1 MANHPL
7 SGIRLSIKNFKSFG
21 EDMFPL
27 LHFQPINIL
36 IGRNNSGKSS
46 LIDLIDLFA
55 SGGQKYDQTKHNV
68 GGRPFTAYLAHA
80 IDEASLRRIFLENT
94 SGGGQIDGNHWAY
107 GRQFEGANA
116 ILEFGPDWSAEF
128 ADLPASH
135 AGLRSIP
142 SEFRDSLARQ
152 LPPLFDGTRLLRVAA
167 ERDVQPETRD
177 NTIGITP
184 SGRGV
189 TNLVRAFINRDDL
202 PRAEVEIGLLSD
214 LNEIYRGDS
223 LFTAIICRENI
234 NGIWEIFLREESKGD
249 IRLSE
254 SGSSLKSVFII
265 LCTLRLMPKTEK
277 IAWDK
282 IILSVEEPENNLHP
296 ALLRRLLNFL
306 AERRDE
312 RGFSLI
318 VATHS
323 PVGID
328 WSTKRSDSQIIHVK
342 HDGVSA
348 SAHVAIG
355 YSGSRDILDDLD
367 IRASDILQANGVIW
381 VEGPSDRIY
390 LNKWIELSSNDTL
403 KEGVHYSIMFYG
415 GKLLSHLHAMAPP
428 EETSKLIALL
438 SLNRNAALLM
448 DSDRHLGKPA
458 RDGKPARK
466 PRMNLNETKTRLKD
480 ELSTM
485 GGYVW
490 VTEGRE
496 VENYISKSLMA
507 RVTGNAAVEVDPY
520 ESVIESQSL
529 ASFKGDKI
537 ALAHRVAEHAQNEHL
552 GGHLDLATM
561 LAGLC
566 DAIAGWN
573 GSR

>member
-7 SGIRLSIKNFKSFG
+7 RGISISAKNFKSFG
-21 EDMFPL
+21 EDMFPML
-27 LHFQPINIL
+27 GFQPINIV

-46 LIDLIDLFA
+46 LIDLVGLFA
-55 SGGQKYDQTKHNV
+55 SAGQTYDHTKHNV
-68 GGRPFTAYLAHA
+68 SGRPFTAYLKHV
-80 IDEASLRRIFLENT
+80 IDEASLRRVFQESI
-94 SGGGQIDGNHWAY
+94 SGGGLIDGNHWVY
-107 GRQFEGANA
+107 GRQFVGANA
-116 ILEFGPDWSAEF
+116 ILAFGPNWNVEF

-142 SEFRDSLARQ
+142 EQFRKSLAQQ

-167 ERDVQPETRD
+167 ERDVQPEPRD
-177 NTIGITP
+177 NEIGITP

-202 PRAEVEIGLLSD
+202 PRAEVEIGLLRD

-223 LFTAIICRENI
+223 LFTAVICRENR
-234 NGIWEIFLREESKGD
+234 GGVWEIFLREESKGD

-265 LCTLRLMPKTEK
+265 LSTLRLMPETEK

-282 IILSVEEPENNLHP
+282 VVLCVEEPENNLHP

-306 AERRDE
+306 AERREE
-312 RGFSLI
+312 RGFTLI
-318 VATHS
+318 IATHS
-323 PVGID
+323 PAGID
-328 WSTKRSDSQIIHVK
+328 WSTKRNDSQIIHVK

-355 YSGSRDILDDLD
+355 YTGSRDILDDLD

-390 LNKWIELSSNDTL
+390 LNKWIELSSNNNTL

-415 GKLLSHLHAMAPP
+415 GKLLSHLNAMAPR
-428 EETSKLIALL
+428 EEASKLISLL

-466 PRMNLNETKTRLKD
+466 PRMNLNETKTRLKS
-480 ELSTM
+480 ELLGM

-490 VTEGRE
+490 VTDGRE
-496 VENYISKSLMA
+496 VENYISPPLLA
-507 RVTGNAAVEVDPY
+507 RLASNAAVGQY
-520 ESVIESQSL
+520 ESVLESPEL
-529 ASFKGDKI
+529 GEFNGDKI
-537 ALAHRVAEHAQNEHL
+537 ALAHRVAELATSEDL
-552 GGHLDLATM
+552 SGHLDLAPM

-566 DAIAGWN
+566 DAIRSWN
-573 GSR
+573 GPR

>member
-1 MANHPL
+1 MKHPL
-7 SGIRLSIKNFKSFG
+7 DAVSISAKNFKSFG
-21 EDMFPL
+21 NDMFPML
-27 LHFQPINIL
+27 SFQPINIL

-46 LIDLIDLFA
+46 LIDLVDLFA
-55 SGGQKYDQTKHNV
+55 SGGQTYDATKHNV
-68 GGRPFTAYLAHA
+68 GGRPFTAYQSHV
-80 IDEASLRRIFLENT
+80 IDEPSLRKVFREDT
-94 SGGGQIDGNHWAY
+94 SGGQLNSNHWDY
-107 GRQFEGANA
+107 GKQFIGANA
-116 ILEFGPDWSAEF
+116 IIELGSNWSPQF

-135 AGLRSIP
+135 RGLLSIP
-142 SEFRDSLARQ
+142 SEMRSSLARS
-152 LPPLFDGTRLLRVAA
+152 LPRVFENKRLLRVAA
-167 ERDVQPETRD
+167 ERDVQPEPRE
-177 NTIGITP
+177 NNREITP
-184 SGRGV
+184 KGRGV
-189 TNLVRAFINRDDL
+189 TNLVRAFINSDDL
-202 PRAEVEIGLLSD
+202 PRAEVEVGLLSD
-214 LNEIYRGDS
+214 LNEIYMGDS
-223 LFTAIICRENI
+223 QFTAIVCRENQ
-234 NGIWEIFLREESKGD
+234 NGIWEIFLREENKGD

-254 SGSSLKSVFII
+254 SGSSLKSIFIV
-265 LCTLRLMPKTEK
+265 LCTLRLLPKIQEVS
-277 IAWDK
+277 WNN

-306 AERRDE
+306 AERRAE

-318 VATHS
+318 IATHS

-328 WSTKRSDSQIIHVK
+328 WSTKRTDSQIIHVK

-355 YSGSRDILDDLD
+355 YNGSRDILDDLD

-390 LNKWIELSSNDTL
+390 LNKWIELSSDNTL

-428 EETSKLIALL
+428 GEASKLISLL

-466 PRMNLNETKTRLKD
+466 PRMNLNGTKTRLKD

-496 VENYISKSLMA
+496 VENYISNSLMA
-507 RVTGNAAVEVDPY
+507 RATGIGAVDVGPY
-520 ESVIESQSL
+520 ETVIESPAL
-529 ASFKGDKI
+529 NAFNGDKI
-537 ALAHRVAEHAQNEHL
+537 AFAHRVAELAKKEDL
-552 GGHLDLATM
+552 SGHLDLATM

-566 DAIAGWN
+566 DEINGWN
-573 GSR
+573 GSQ